1 MAKQR
6 YAAAGGVVIR
16 EGRMLLL
23 DRPDRGEVR
32 LPKGHIDSGEAAAE
46 TAVRETAEESGYD
59 DLAIV
64 ADLGTQVVEFDYKGD
79 HYIRQETYYLLR
91 LRSDRTAI
99 RSRKD
104 ETQFFPVWVPLAEAP
119 EQLTYAAEQEFARRA
134 IRAYEG
140 LGGS

>member
-6 YAAAGGVVIR
+6 YAAAGGVVIQD
-16 EGRMLLL
+16 GRMLLL
-23 DRPDRGEVR
+23 ERPERGEVR
-32 LPKGHIDSGEAAAE
+32 LPKGHIDPGEAAAE

-64 ADLGTQVVEFDYKGD
+64 ADLGTQVVEFDYKGN

-91 LRSDRTAI
+91 LRSDRTMV

-104 ETQFFPVWVPLAEAP
+104 EAQFFPLWVPLNEAP
-119 EQLTYAAEQEFARRA
+119 EQLTFAAEQEVARRA
-134 IRAYEG
+134 VRAYES
-140 LGGS
+140 LVGG